1 MDVGNPSNFVRLQ
14 SAFEYD
20 LIKMREE
27 ISCYAVTDEETLQ
40 AIRNV
45 YHHTARIIDPHTA
58 VGVRAAIQYSAQI
71 KNTIPIIVTAT
82 AHHGK
87 FPEVTEQA
95 LQQKF
100 PEPPQLTDAQ
110 KKKKQSM
117 LISAN
122 YEIWKKLFLSL

>member
-1 MDVGNPSNFVRLQ
+1 MDVGNPSNFVRVQ

-20 LIKMREE
+20 LKKIRKE
-27 ISCYAVTDEETLQ
+27 ISCYAVTDEETLLE
-40 AIRNV
+40 IRNM
-45 YHHTARIIDPHTA
+45 YHHTAQIIDPHTA
-58 VGVRAAIQYSAQI
+58 VGVHAAIHYSAQL
-71 KNTIPIIVTAT
+71 KNNIPMIVTAT

-100 PEPPQLTDAQ
+100 PEPPQLVDAQ

-117 LISAN
+117 LIAAN
-122 YEIWKKLFLSL
+122 YDLWKKLFLAL